1 MLKAV
6 DSLLNMGVDF
16 ENMSKI
22 FLPLVA
28 ALCGKTAV
36 AQRLVQQLLDSRDLQ
51 KNIHRKCFHISVTI
65 LRYTQSLCLS
75 TVEQVFSPDWL
86 KVR

>member
-1 MLKAV
+1 MCLAPVFAVHGQFQAAEDYLLKAV

-16 ENMSKI
+16 ENMPKI

-28 ALCGKTAV
+28 ALCGKTTV

-65 LRYTQSLCLS
+65 LRYT
-75 TVEQVFSPDWL
+75 
-86 KVR
+86 

>member
-6 DSLLNMGVDF
+6 DSLLNMEIDF
-16 ENMSKI
+16 GKI

-65 LRYTQSLCLS
+65 LRYICLS